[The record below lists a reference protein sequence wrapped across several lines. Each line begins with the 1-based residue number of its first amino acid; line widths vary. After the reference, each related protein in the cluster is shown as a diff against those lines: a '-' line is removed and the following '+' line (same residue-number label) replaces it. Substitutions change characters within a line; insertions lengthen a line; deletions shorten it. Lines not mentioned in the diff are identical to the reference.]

1 MEGSYIMIVYTAR
14 CLACS
19 NKPLHRKLNEYAI
32 QNKVKY
38 EIRRTNLSKDF
49 REEAESYGVPLP
61 FVVIDGAAKR
71 IEDL

>member
-1 MEGSYIMIVYTAR
+1 MIVYTAH

-19 NKPLHRKLNEYAI
+19 NKPLLRKLNEYAI

-38 EIRRTNLSKDF
+38 QIRRTNISKEF
-49 REEAESYGVPLP
+49 REQAESYGIELP
-61 FVVIDGAAKR
+61 FVVIRGVAKR